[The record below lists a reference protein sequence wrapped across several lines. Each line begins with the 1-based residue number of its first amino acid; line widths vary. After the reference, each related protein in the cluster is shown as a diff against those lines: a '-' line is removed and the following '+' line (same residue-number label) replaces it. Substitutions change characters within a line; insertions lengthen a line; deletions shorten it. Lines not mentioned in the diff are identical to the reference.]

1 MEVQFTPEQEAF
13 IRQAIASGRL
23 HRPEEAIQQALSLW
37 ERQERSRLGMLAA
50 LDEAEADL
58 QTGQYTDHTDES
70 LPLLAQQLKAE
81 ARALRDRQA
90 S

>member
-1 MEVQFTPEQEAF
+1 MQFTPEQEDF

-23 HRPEEAIQQALSLW
+23 HRAGEAVQQALSLW
-37 ERQERSRLGMLAA
+37 EKQERSRVEILPA

-58 QTGQYTDHTDES
+58 ETGQYEDYTDSS
-70 LPLLAQQLKAE
+70 LPLPASQLKAE
-81 ARALRDRQA
+81 ARALRDNKP